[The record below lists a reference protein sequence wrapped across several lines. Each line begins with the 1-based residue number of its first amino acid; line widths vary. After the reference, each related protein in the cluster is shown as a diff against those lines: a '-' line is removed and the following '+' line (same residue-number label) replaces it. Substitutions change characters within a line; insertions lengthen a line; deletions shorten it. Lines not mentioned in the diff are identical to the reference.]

1 MSKRKNRR
9 SSPNLPQATLDR
21 ARQQISGEAPPAPTQ
36 PVETTPDEAQAEA
49 EPVITLTPAP
59 YLAARRA
66 SATTSSSARPRSRR
80 VQPAQAKGERK
91 DTLDTEIIKNRLLHP
106 TREVKE
112 DQLRQEYS
120 YVIKD
125 LRAIAVI
132 AAVMIALMV
141 VVAQIT

>member
-21 ARQQISGEAPPAPTQ
+21 ARQQIAGEAPPAPTQ
-36 PVETTPDEAQAEA
+36 PVETTPDETQAEA
-49 EPVITLTPAP
+49 EPVIKLTPAP

-66 SATTSSSARPRSRR
+66 SATTNSSARPRSRR
-80 VQPAQAKGERK
+80 VQPAQAK
-91 DTLDTEIIKNRLLHP
+91 DALDTEIIKNRLLHP
-106 TREVKE
+106 TREVTE
-112 DQLRQEYS
+112 DQLRQEYG
-120 YVIKD
+120 YVVKD
-125 LRAIAVI
+125 LRAIAMI